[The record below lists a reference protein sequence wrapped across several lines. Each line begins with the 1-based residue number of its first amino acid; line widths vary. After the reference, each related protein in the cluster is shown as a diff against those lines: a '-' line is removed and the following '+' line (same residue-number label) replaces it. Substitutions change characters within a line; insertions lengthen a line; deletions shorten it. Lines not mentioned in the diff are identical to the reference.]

1 VGELTVLLPCLNEEQ
16 ALPPLLMRF
25 RDVQEH
31 LPALWRLSVLVV
43 DDGSTDRTAQL
54 AREHH
59 PPPGT
64 TLIQHETNRGLGEA
78 LRTGIAWFLA
88 QPPADSERV
97 LAVMDADGT
106 HPPELLGAMLG
117 ALYGATDE
125 AGAPLC
131 DVVIASRY
139 APGGEEHGLPRLR
152 LAYSRIASF
161 VLRLLARLPGV
172 RDYTCGYR
180 LYRRD
185 ALARARERFGDALIT
200 ERSFVCMAELLI
212 KLGRSRARIAEV
224 PLSLHY
230 ELKGGPSKMNVPRTI
245 LRYVALSWRLL
256 FDPRLR

>member
-1 VGELTVLLPCLNEEQ
+1 MGELTVLLPCLNEEQ
-16 ALPPLLMRF
+16 ALPSLLMRL
-25 RDVQEH
+25 RGVQEH
-31 LPALWRLSVLVV
+31 LPASWRLSVLVV
-43 DDGSTDRTAQL
+43 DDGSTDRTAQV
-54 AREHH
+54 AREQH
-59 PPPGT
+59 PPPVV
-64 TLIQHETNRGLGEA
+64 TLVQHESNRGLGEA
-78 LRTGIAWFLA
+78 LKTGVAWFLA
-88 QPPADSERV
+88 QPLADTERV

-106 HPPELLGAMLG
+106 HPPELLSAMLSSMS
-117 ALYGATDE
+117 E
-125 AGAPLC
+125 AGVPPC

-152 LAYSRIASF
+152 LIYSRMASS
-161 VLRLLARLPGV
+161 VLRVLARLPGV

-212 KLGRSRARIAEV
+212 KLGRCSARIVEV
-224 PLSLHY
+224 PLKLHY

-245 LRYVALSWRLL
+245 LRYIALSWRLL